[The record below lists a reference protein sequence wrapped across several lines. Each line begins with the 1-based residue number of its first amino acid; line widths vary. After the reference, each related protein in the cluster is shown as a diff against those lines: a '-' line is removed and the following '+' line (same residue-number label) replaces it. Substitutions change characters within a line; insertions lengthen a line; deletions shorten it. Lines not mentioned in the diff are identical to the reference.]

1 MVRVFF
7 LFSSPFYSLL
17 LFTPK
22 FLHHHLVTSSSSS
35 TMFSAQAQNSASTLA
50 TTFLT
55 GYGCAN
61 NNTNATTS
69 SSSSSRTR
77 AFFSLTKRQTPKRI
91 IIANVGK
98 ATASNVSRN
107 PNMGQLQA
115 GYLFPEIAR
124 IRNAH
129 LEKNPDAKIISLGI
143 GDTTVRFYARR
154 TTTKSA
160 LFFSLLSLDFILSI
174 TCREIG
180 VTLSSF
186 LLRASARAH
195 RRRFLHLRTTG
206 TNPSTDR
213 LWHGKCGVGVRH
225 GRWVRKD
232 RRVRLGGW
240 TTTSQR
246 CHRETLL
253 QREHEDKRERDFRFG
268 RVEVRHFQN
277 ATDVW
282 SR

>member
-1 MVRVFF
+1 MDVFVFF
-7 LFSSPFYSLL
+7 VQDEGVF
-17 LFTPK
+17 
-22 FLHHHLVTSSSSS
+22 
-35 TMFSAQAQNSASTLA
+35 
-50 TTFLT
+50 
-55 GYGCAN
+55 
-61 NNTNATTS
+61 
-69 SSSSSRTR
+69 
-77 AFFSLTKRQTPKRI
+77 LTKRQTPKRI

-98 ATASNVSRN
+98 ATCRTCREPQHGTTSR
-107 PNMGQLQA
+107 
-115 GYLFPEIAR
+115 YLFPEIAR

-160 LFFSLLSLDFILSI
+160 LFFFVVVSRFYPFDYVSRNRCDFGAVFFFKEGS
-174 TCREIG
+174 
-180 VTLSSF
+180 
-186 LLRASARAH
+186 AH

-253 QREHEDKRERDFRFG
+253 QREHEDKRERDFCFG

>member
-1 MVRVFF
+1 
-7 LFSSPFYSLL
+7 
-17 LFTPK
+17 
-22 FLHHHLVTSSSSS
+22 
-35 TMFSAQAQNSASTLA
+35 MFSAQAQNSASTLA

-55 GYGCAN
+55 GHGCAH
-61 NNTNATTS
+61 NNTNATWTS

-77 AFFSLTKRQTPKRI
+77 AFFSTKRQTPKRI

-160 LFFSLLSLDFILSI
+160 LFFFVVVSRFYPFDYVSRNRCDF
-174 TCREIG
+174 EQF
-180 VTLSSF
+180 SS
-186 LLRASARAH
+186 S
-195 RRRFLHLRTTG
+195 G
-206 TNPSTDR
+206 
-213 LWHGKCGVGVRH
+213 
-225 GRWVRKD
+225 
-232 RRVRLGGW
+232 
-240 TTTSQR
+240 
-246 CHRETLL
+246 E
-253 QREHEDKRERDFRFG
+253 RERSPPAVSSSPHNRNQSQH
-268 RVEVRHFQN
+268 RSSLAWQMRR
-277 ATDVW
+277 W
-282 SR
+282 R

>member
-1 MVRVFF
+1 MVFGFFF
-7 LFSSPFYSLL
+7 LFSSPLYSLL
-17 LFTPK
+17 LCTPK

-55 GYGCAN
+55 GYGCAH
-61 NNTNATTS
+61 NNTNATWTS

-160 LFFSLLSLDFILSI
+160 LFFFVVVSRFYPFDYVSRNRCDF
-174 TCREIG
+174 EQF
-180 VTLSSF
+180 SS
-186 LLRASARAH
+186 S
-195 RRRFLHLRTTG
+195 G
-206 TNPSTDR
+206 
-213 LWHGKCGVGVRH
+213 
-225 GRWVRKD
+225 
-232 RRVRLGGW
+232 
-240 TTTSQR
+240 
-246 CHRETLL
+246 E
-253 QREHEDKRERDFRFG
+253 RERSPPAVSSSPHNRNQSQH
-268 RVEVRHFQN
+268 RSSLAWQMRR
-277 ATDVW
+277 W
-282 SR
+282 R